1 MGEDMETQAETM
13 TALEIA
19 AEAWITEALAEAV
32 GGDPDSPF
40 VKGQAATLRTIAD
53 YLRFPT
59 ESLVE
64 WIYSD
69 DAREHHW
76 SVGAFRDYVE
86 EQP

>member
-1 MGEDMETQAETM
+1 MAPETETL

-40 VKGQAATLRTIAD
+40 IKGQGATLRTIAD

-59 ESLVE
+59 ESVVD

-76 SVGAFRDYVE
+76 SVGALRDYIE
-86 EQP
+86 DRKP